1 MKKSLALLLALALAL
16 ALAVPAMAAP
26 ESSAAPSDT
35 PAPTPA
41 PVVESEIAKSMV
53 APKCKAAVL
62 LDDDTGEILYDFNSH
77 VQNYPASIT
86 KVMTAFLTLEA
97 VERGELGLE
106 RVITA
111 SESYGYDLIPG
122 GSTQNIKPG
131 EELTVHEL
139 LYCALVPSANEACNI
154 LAETVAGSGP
164 KFVELMNAR
173 AQELGMVDT
182 HFVNAHGLPDP
193 NHYTTAYDLALLVRE
208 AMKNATFREIVATKT
223 HTVPATNL
231 SPKRVFGNTNALIS
245 ASHFD
250 GYLYSKA
257 VGVKTGSTSAAG
269 QCLASAAVDDD
280 KLLICVV
287 LGAENVENEDGA
299 ITRNSFA
306 ESKRLLQWGF
316 DSFKR
321 VQLIDMKAPVKEIP
335 VTLSAEAT
343 VIPLKPQEGL
353 EATLFKDMDPD
364 AFQRDITVYYESVE
378 APVTAGQILGEM
390 TVRNGDTVYGTV
402 KLVAGASAERSELLY
417 RLDQAKQFFSNFWVR
432 VGLVVLGVLILVLLI
447 RFAFAKPKNNYSG
460 RRR

>member
-1 MKKSLALLLALALAL
+1 MKKSLALLLALALVL
-16 ALAVPAMAAP
+16 ALAVPVLAEP
-26 ESSAAPSDT
+26 EPSPTPT

-53 APKCKAAVL
+53 TPQCKAAVL
-62 LDDDTGEILYDFNSH
+62 LDDSTGEVLYDFNAH
-77 VQNYPASIT
+77 AQNYPASIT
-86 KVMTAFLTLEA
+86 KIMTAFLALEA

-106 RVITA
+106 QVITA
-111 SESYGYDLIPG
+111 SESFGYDLSPD
-122 GSTQNIKPG
+122 GSTQNIKEG

-154 LAETVAGSGP
+154 LAEAVAGSGP
-164 KFVELMNAR
+164 KFVELMNRR
-173 AQELGMVDT
+173 AQELGMTDT
-182 HFVNAHGLPDP
+182 HYMNAHGLHDP
-193 NHYTTAYDLALLVRE
+193 GHYTSAYDVALLVRE
-208 AMKNATFREIVATKT
+208 AMKNETFREIVSTKT

-231 SPKRVFGNTNALIS
+231 SPKRVFGNTNALITS
-245 ASHFD
+245 AHFD

-269 QCLASAAVDDD
+269 QCLASAAVDDG
-280 KLLICVV
+280 KMLICVV
-287 LGAENVENEDGA
+287 LGAENVENADGTV
-299 ITRNSFA
+299 TRNSFA

-353 EATLFKDMDPD
+353 EATLFKDMDSSL
-364 AFQRDITVYYESVE
+364 FQRDITVYYESVE

-432 VGLVVLGVLILVLLI
+432 VALVVIGLLILVLLI